1 VPAFSLRW
9 EHRTKL
15 LRSTQSRPPS
25 PAFPTPEQP
34 ESLAVPADQRF
45 RLDNDQSVPPVE
57 HAGEDKQGRS
67 GRVCKPSRLDLMF
80 LIKGHLLS
88 QEQDFS
94 AQSRARAND
103 CLQKTPNV
111 EEQTAG

>member
-1 VPAFSLRW
+1 
-9 EHRTKL
+9 
-15 LRSTQSRPPS
+15 
-25 PAFPTPEQP
+25 
-34 ESLAVPADQRF
+34 
-45 RLDNDQSVPPVE
+45 
-57 HAGEDKQGRS
+57 
-67 GRVCKPSRLDLMF
+67 MF